1 MRRITN
7 PNGMI
12 RLMSAS
18 LLLLTSLL
26 GQASPNAYTVNDAQ
40 SKGTVQTRT
49 GRLDYEARASQ
60 LVLKGPEGEPE
71 CRMFHVTY
79 SKAGSDPAKRPVTFC
94 FNGGPGSATIWL
106 HMGGLGPVMAPL
118 EDDGAM
124 PSPPYDAI
132 PNPDTWLDFT
142 DLVFIDAPNTGFS
155 RLLKP
160 DLARKYFG
168 VRPDIAAFTSFI
180 KAWLTENKRWNSPL
194 FLAGES
200 YGGIRGSGLSKSLFD
215 AGIYLNGFIS
225 ISGTNSYLTLR
236 GMRGNLATYL
246 GFFPTMAATAWHHGR
261 LGKRFKSVEQ
271 VAQESMAWVED
282 TYASALVKGDSLSQ
296 KEKEAVA
303 AKMSEFLGVSKEYC
317 LGANLKVS
325 EGEFFKELLRD
336 KGLAVGRLDS
346 RYTGKEELKTGR
358 QRSDDP
364 SSEAITGPY
373 LSSFRSYAQNQLGIT
388 TEMDY
393 SVFGN
398 VSPWT
403 SVEGAYAETG
413 SDLRMVLASNRH
425 FRVLYACGYY
435 DLACPFYSTIYS
447 VNQMGL
453 DEETRK
459 QISYSFYPSGH
470 MMYVEKASRR
480 KLAEDVRLFVQSAL
494 GRS

>member
-1 MRRITN
+1 
-7 PNGMI
+7 
-12 RLMSAS
+12 
-18 LLLLTSLL
+18 
-26 GQASPNAYTVNDAQ
+26 VDAVV
-40 SKGTVQTRT
+40 SSGAVQTPS
-49 GRLDYEARASQ
+49 GSLDYEARAEQ
-60 LVLKGPEGEPE
+60 LVLRNSEGEPE
-71 CRMFHVTY
+71 CRMFYVSY
-79 SKAGSDPAKRPVTFC
+79 SKTGGDPAKRPVTFC

-124 PSPPYDAI
+124 PRPPYEARS
-132 PNPDTWLDFT
+132 NPDTWLEFT

-155 RLLKP
+155 RILKP

-180 KAWLTENKRWNSPL
+180 KLWLTEHRRWNSPL

-215 AGIYLNGFIS
+215 AGVYLNGFIS

-236 GMRGNLATYL
+236 GMRGNLATHL
-246 GFFPTMAATAWHHGR
+246 GFFPTMATTAWHHGR
-261 LGKRFKSVEQ
+261 LSKRFKSVEQ
-271 VAQESMAWVED
+271 TAQEAIDWVEN

-296 KEKEAVA
+296 REKEAVA
-303 AKMSEFLGVSKEYC
+303 GRMSEFLGLSKEYC
-317 LGANLKVS
+317 LGSNLKVS

-346 RYTGKEELKTGR
+346 RYTGKEEFRTGR

-364 SSEAITGPY
+364 SSEAMTGPY
-373 LSSFRSYAQNQLGIT
+373 LSSFRSYAQNRLGIHT
-388 TEMDY
+388 PMDY

-413 SDLRMVLASNRH
+413 TDLRMALAANKH
-425 FRVLYACGYY
+425 FKVLYACGYY
-435 DLACPFYSTIYS
+435 DLACPFYATIYS

-453 DEETRK
+453 DEDARK
-459 QISYSFYPSGH
+459 QISYAFYPAGH
-470 MMYVEKASRR
+470 MMYVEKNSRR
-480 KLAEDVRLFVQSAL
+480 KLAEDVKGFVQSAL
-494 GRS
+494 GRP